1 MCCPVWVSSR
11 HCPHPHPQSIS
22 HTQAG
27 TKRPTSVWPYQ
38 CHCFV
43 WQSFR
48 VHEVSLATA
57 RSIAQPTV
65 QQLAAAAAVTAQSS
79 DTQADQTSHVV
90 RCISL
95 IYLCTLCINSNLFSS
110 RWLGCICW
118 AENWMLQ
125 LRCNIDKSPFSWKCP
140 RGPFKVFRMLCWARS
155 LLTVTSVGR

>member
-1 MCCPVWVSSR
+1 MAQHFSLTPKLLLSCLKFMCCPVWVSSR

-38 CHCFV
+38 CHFFV

-79 DTQADQTSHVV
+79 DTEADQTSHVV
-90 RCISL
+90 RCVSL
-95 IYLCTLCINSNLFSS
+95 IYLCTLCININLFSS
-110 RWLGCICW
+110 RLLSCICR
-118 AENWMLQ
+118 AQN
-125 LRCNIDKSPFSWKCP
+125 
-140 RGPFKVFRMLCWARS
+140 
-155 LLTVTSVGR
+155 